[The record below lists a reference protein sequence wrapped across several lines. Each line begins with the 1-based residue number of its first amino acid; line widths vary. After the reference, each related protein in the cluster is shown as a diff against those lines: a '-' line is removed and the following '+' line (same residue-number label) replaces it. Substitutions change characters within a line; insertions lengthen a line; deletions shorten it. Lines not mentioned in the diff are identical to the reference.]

1 MLISILHSSTT
12 YSNITYMFL
21 CTILVFLMT
30 PGLAFFYGG
39 LVRKKNSLAIM
50 WKVFS
55 AIGVVG
61 LMWIF
66 GGFSLV
72 FGNDLGG
79 FIGNPIQFFAL
90 HNVIFSID
98 GKYGASIP
106 LLMFFMYQ
114 LMFAIITLPLM
125 TGATA
130 GRMNMGG
137 WIGFLICWMI
147 LVYFPVAHWIWG
159 GGFLAKWGF
168 VDFAGGTVIHI
179 TAAFSGLMAIWYF
192 GRRKDYDE
200 CPEPE
205 PSNLGLVAIGAG
217 MLMFGWFGFNAG
229 GTLASNDI
237 AAIAFANTGIAMIC
251 AMVVWCILDYSFNTH
266 HWSFAQ
272 LMTGPIAGAAAVTP
286 ASGYVTPVG
295 AIIIGFCAA
304 VVCYFCVWLAKKLK
318 WDDTLGVWGVHGM
331 GGFLGTILIGCLA
344 DPRVNGVKAGGY
356 QFLVQLSGAL
366 LVAAYSMLV
375 TWLILAILDHI
386 FHIRT
391 TKEQMD
397 RGLDPALLHERYFV
411 DSDVE
416 DAKKAELAEEAME
429 EVPASPVSPQNE

>member
-1 MLISILHSSTT
+1 MITILNSSTT
-12 YSNITYMFL
+12 YPNITYMFL
-21 CTILVFLMT
+21 STILVFLMT

-72 FGNDLGG
+72 FGKNCWGG
-79 FIGNPIQFFAL
+79 FIGDPAQFFAF
-90 HNVIFSID
+90 HNVLFNID
-98 GKYGASIP
+98 TTYGASIP

-130 GRMNMGG
+130 GRLNMGG

-147 LVYFPVAHWIWG
+147 LIYFPVAHWIWG
-159 GGFLAKWGF
+159 GGWLAKWGF

-179 TAAFSGLMAIWYF
+179 TSAFSGLMAILYL
-192 GRRKDYDE
+192 GRRADYDE
-200 CPEPE
+200 CPRPHA
-205 PSNLGLVAIGAG
+205 SNLGLVSIGSAL
-217 MLMFGWFGFNAG
+217 LMFGWFGFNAG
-229 GTLASNDI
+229 GTGASDNT
-237 AAIAFANTGIAMIC
+237 AAMAFANTGIAMIC
-251 AMVVWCILDYSFNTH
+251 AMVLWSIIDYFVSGR
-266 HWSFAQ
+266 HWSFEQ

-286 ASGYVTPVG
+286 ASGYITPVG
-295 AIIIGFCAA
+295 AMIIGFAA
-304 VVCYFCVWLAKKLK
+304 AIVCYFCVWFANKMK

-331 GGFLGTILIGCLA
+331 GGFLGTILIGVLA
-344 DPRVNGVKAGGY
+344 VPAVNGVAASGH
-356 QFLVQLSGAL
+356 QFLVQLAGAL
-366 LVAAYSMLV
+366 IVGAYSMIV
-375 TWLILAILDHI
+375 TWIILVILDHI

-391 TKEQMD
+391 TKEEMEE
-397 RGLDPALLHERYFV
+397 GLDPTLLKEMYYGA
-411 DSDVE
+411 D
-416 DAKKAELAEEAME
+416 EEAAE
-429 EVPASPVSPQNE
+429 AAESKE